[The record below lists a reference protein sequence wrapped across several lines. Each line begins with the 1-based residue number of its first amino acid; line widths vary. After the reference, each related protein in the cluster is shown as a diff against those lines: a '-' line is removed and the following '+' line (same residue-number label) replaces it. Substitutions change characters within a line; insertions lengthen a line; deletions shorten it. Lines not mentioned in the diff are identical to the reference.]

1 VYIAV
6 HIRRTDMLTLAGQ
19 DYGVDYLNRSVNYM
33 IQRFH
38 DRCILFVVCSDDM
51 NWATTNL
58 RTVLSNSTV
67 SEGSCKP
74 EVEFFT
80 GLNVSQDVAVL
91 TSCNHTITT
100 MGSFGWWMA
109 YLANGHTVYF
119 SKYPPFVNPIRGK
132 PIMTIDSDVNLP
144 SWVGLP

>member
-6 HIRRTDMLTLAGQ
+6 HIRRTDLLKFVGQ
-19 DYGVDYLNRSVNYM
+19 DYGVDYLNRSVNHM

-38 DRCILFVVCSDDM
+38 DRCLLFIVCSDDM
-51 NWATTNL
+51 QWVTTNF
-58 RTVLSNSTV
+58 RSVLSNSAV
-67 SEGSCKP
+67 STGSCKP

-80 GLNVSQDVAVL
+80 GRNVSQDVAVL
-91 TSCNHTITT
+91 ISCNHTIVT
-100 MGSFGWWMA
+100 MGSFGWWIA

-119 SKYPPFVNPIRGK
+119 SKYPPFVNPTSNK
-132 PIMTIDSDVNLP
+132 PLMTIDSDVNLP